1 VKRGWCP
8 GVHEPMASG
17 DGLLIRVKPFGG
29 KLTADALRT
38 LAVVAAGCGNGAVEL
53 TGRGNIQ
60 LRGLTEATAPLAAQ
74 ALVEAG
80 LADADPVREAR
91 RNVIAVPPCDDAL
104 VAAIEAALVEVVGLA
119 PKFCVAVGAA
129 RADIQV
135 LGDRVV
141 AGGKTIRTG
150 EDAAEAVRHLAE
162 SADGRRLGIQNPP
175 DAPLPAGLLLGLPFG
190 QTDAAALMV
199 LADLVA
205 NSSPWS
211 AQADHPR
218 LACRRGEERRGSSA
232 FAEDGGGEMVVR
244 TTPWRAF
251 FLAGAHDPAPFATA
265 GFITDA
271 DDPRRSIAACAG
283 APACASA
290 SVPARVDAAF
300 LAARGVRGVHVS
312 GCAKGCA
319 HPGDAVTLVGLA
331 GSYGFVRSGRAGDR
345 PTVTGLT
352 IAQAAEMLA

>member
-1 VKRGWCP
+1 VASASQRGGRVKRGWCP

-80 LADADPVREAR
+80 LADADPVRE
-91 RNVIAVPPCDDAL
+91 
-104 VAAIEAALVEVVGLA
+104 ALVEVVGLA

-218 LACRRGEERRGSSA
+218 LACRRGDERRGSSA